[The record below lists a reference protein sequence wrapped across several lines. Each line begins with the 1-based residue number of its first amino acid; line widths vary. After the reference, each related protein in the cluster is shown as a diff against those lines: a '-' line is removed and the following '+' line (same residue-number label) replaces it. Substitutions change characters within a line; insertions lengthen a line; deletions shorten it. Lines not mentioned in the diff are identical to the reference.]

1 MQRKSNPAIIR
12 PYSSSKNL
20 KKNEVS
26 IQPQQQQGLNLTGGN
41 FNIIIQKEDGG
52 YIHPGFSNLG
62 DSNYKQVTQGSSGN
76 LNISE
81 LGDFKGGINN
91 FNKLREYEKELEK
104 ERAKNKER
112 EMEYE
117 KNKEKEINNIGPK
130 LVIKS
135 KNIKNKD
142 VGIIF
147 NTANS
152 DKNLETS
159 IIATTNNNSSDLSFN
174 ISSKERMKLY
184 ENGKIE
190 LNGNIYIKSDQTV
203 IKGDIIGLDNV
214 LINGNITSNGNLIVC
229 KDTFMENTIINNNL
243 TTNNLVTNNLLIKN
257 TVKENIQ
264 ELDKSY
270 SIDNISP
277 ILYNNTENNNREIG
291 LLINKNDINYNLLAE
306 DNSINYIKLIAILV
320 NEVKNLKKEIKELKN
335 KEINSKEDIFPKEQI
350 ALEEINFFDM

>member
-12 PYSSSKNL
+12 PYSSSKNF
-20 KKNEVS
+20 KKNENS
-26 IQPQQQQGLNLTGGN
+26 TQPQQQQGLNLSGGN
-41 FNIIIQKEDGG
+41 FNIIIQKED
-52 YIHPGFSNLG
+52 
-62 DSNYKQVTQGSSGN
+62 VGN
-76 LNISE
+76 LQLQGPSEFKDGISIQ
-81 LGDFKGGINN
+81 K
-91 FNKLREYEKELEK
+91 FNGPNYSDKIREYEKELEK
-104 ERAKNKER
+104 ERSKNKER
-112 EMEYE
+112 ELDYE

-147 NTANS
+147 NTTNS

-159 IIATTNNNSSDLSFN
+159 IIATTNNNGSDLSFN
-174 ISSKERMKLY
+174 VSSKERMKLY

-190 LNGNIYIKSDQTV
+190 LNGNIYLKSDQTI
-203 IKGDIIGLDNV
+203 IKGDIIGLDNI
-214 LINGNITSNGNLIVC
+214 LLNGNITSNGNLIVC
-229 KDTFMENTIINNNL
+229 KDTFMENTIINNKL

-257 TVKENIQ
+257 TNKENIE

-291 LLINKNDINYNLLAE
+291 LLINENDINYNLLVE
-306 DNSINYIKLIAILV
+306 DNSINYIKLISILV
-320 NEVKNLKKEIKELKN
+320 NEVKNLKKEIEKLNN
-335 KEINSKEDIFPKEQI
+335 KKKDQDLGN
-350 ALEEINFFDM
+350 NFLDLI